1 MDQWLTRASIW
12 LAIAAWAAAIL
23 LYKNPRRARAVWAGA
38 LVAYLLHI
46 GLAYAVFYEWSH
58 RIAWEQTALDTA
70 RVTGWHSGIGLIV
83 NFAFAAALAVDLARQ
98 WRGHRA
104 SPWIVALV
112 VFMILN
118 GAVVF
123 GEGPVRWYGL
133 SLLCGL
139 ACVAAASRRRRKR
152 CDGHLR
158 PETPPR

>member
-1 MDQWLTRASIW
+1 MDQWLTRATIW
-12 LAIAAWAAAIL
+12 LAMSAWTAAIL
-23 LYKNPRRARAVWAGA
+23 LARQPRRARAAWTGA

-46 GLAYAVFYEWSH
+46 VLAYAAFYEWSH

-70 RVTGWHSGIGLIV
+70 RVTGWRSGIGLIV
-83 NFAFAAALAVDLARQ
+83 NYAFAAALAVDLSRQ

-104 SPWIVALV
+104 SSWIVALV

-133 SLLCGL
+133 GLLFAMAGAGL
-139 ACVAAASRRRRKR
+139 RQRFRAKPLKGE
-152 CDGHLR
+152 DL
-158 PETPPR
+158 